1 MGSGYSIFSFVC
13 MFYRSLSVPLPFI
26 ILPIALSVLFCIV
39 SDYSFGIF
47 NYSYTKQKAYW
58 NVTTSVFKRR
68 IAQKKNNCGVTISV
82 HKYIQ
87 SNVSYM
93 TFQGNND
100 IWSDKTGGH
109 IRQV

>member
-1 MGSGYSIFSFVC
+1 
-13 MFYRSLSVPLPFI
+13 MFYRLLSVPLPFI

-39 SDYSFGIF
+39 SGYSFGIF
-47 NYSYTKQKAYW
+47 NYSYTKQKSYW
-58 NVTTSVFKRR
+58 NVTTSCLKDELQRR
-68 IAQKKNNCGVTISV
+68 KNNCGVTISV

-87 SNVSYM
+87 SNVSFM
-93 TFQGNND
+93 TFQGNNE